1 MNDATRRKEKELVRR
16 DIDKLRT
23 SIQTL
28 TRSVNPLGKIFD
40 FIQEDLDS
48 MQQELEKWKS
58 ENSQNQVALQREQR
72 FENPTLPSFSSP
84 KLLNLVNSIF
94 DASKSYSTSHC

>member
-1 MNDATRRKEKELVRR
+1 MRR

-72 FENPTLPSFSSP
+72 FENPTLLFAPLQTHIMWDILCFIWIWS
-84 KLLNLVNSIF
+84 
-94 DASKSYSTSHC
+94 